1 MWYEMLHNN
10 MADWRH
16 MKPYLGLLVDS
27 SGEIQLFFKELDL
40 QISRKGSVITVLV

>member
-1 MWYEMLHNN
+1 
-10 MADWRH
+10 

-27 SGEIQLFFKELDL
+27 SGEIQLFFKEQVLRTNLDL